1 MEKTI
6 DVTKISDLELMKIS
20 IDLNNQIMQLQTQYS
35 IVMNDYNRR
44 VSIVEQPN
52 KEK

>member
-35 IVMNDYNRR
+35 VVMNEYNRR